1 MENATQSKE
10 KASWKQMLALAT
22 FIAGILGDIFN
33 AGQIQYHLQNK
44 TKLKARIR
52 EVFDMT
58 ETFSELREE
67 WQKFY
72 QSAFG
77 IEIDFTGVT
86 VPERPEGNY
95 RLLFIAKGLTPN
107 KVYDA
112 WTFPKWRYDNDLDKA
127 VPINKRTATES
138 YAIWV
143 LAGDEP
149 DSEFLGKT
157 TNQADP
163 NMEIGM
169 TLLER
174 MIFESK
180 YFAETGKHLDVKGVT
195 FCSGSR
201 DSGGDVPYVCLDTDD
216 RGVYVIWC
224 RMDSSLSERG
234 VRRAVS

>member
-1 MENATQSKE
+1 MENATQSKK

-77 IEIDFTGVT
+77 IEIDFTGVA
-86 VPERPEGNY
+86 VPEKPEGNY
-95 RLLFIAKGLTPN
+95 RLLIIAKGLTPN

-127 VPINKRTATES
+127 VPTNKRTATES

-149 DSEFLGKT
+149 DAEFLGKS
-157 TNQADP
+157 TNDADP

-201 DSGGDVPYVCLDTDD
+201 RSGGGVPGVCLDTGGGVGVRWYDMD
-216 RGVYVIWC
+216 RSG
-224 RMDSSLSERG
+224 SERG

>member
-1 MENATQSKE
+1 MATQSKE

-22 FIAGILGDIFN
+22 FIAGILGDMLN

-44 TKLKARIR
+44 SKLKAKIR
-52 EVFDMT
+52 EIFDMT
-58 ETFSELREE
+58 ETFGELREE

-77 IEIDFTGVT
+77 IEIDFTGVA
-86 VPERPEGNY
+86 VPEQPEGNY
-95 RLLFIAKGLTPN
+95 RLLFIAKGMTPN

-112 WTFPKWRYDNDLDKA
+112 WTFPKWRYDDNLDKA
-127 VPINKRTATES
+127 VPTNKRTATES

-143 LAGDEP
+143 QAGDEP
-149 DSEFLGKT
+149 DTEFLGKST
-157 TNQADP
+157 KQADP
-163 NMEIGM
+163 NMEVGI

-174 MIFESK
+174 MVFESK

-201 DSGGDVPYVCLDTDD
+201 NSDGRVP
-216 RGVYVIWC
+216 GVYLGTDGEVYVGWYYLDHS
-224 RMDSSLSERG
+224 DSKCG

>member
-10 KASWKQMLALAT
+10 KANWKQMLALAT
-22 FIAGILGDIFN
+22 FIAGVLGEILTGKK
-33 AGQIQYHLQNK
+33 IQYHLQNK
-44 TKLKARIR
+44 GKLRTKIHELFY
-52 EVFDMT
+52 VT
-58 ETFSELREE
+58 ETYTELREE
-67 WQKFY
+67 WQEFY
-72 QSAFG
+72 QFAFG
-77 IEIDFTGVT
+77 IEIDFTGVN

-112 WTFPKWRYDNDLDKA
+112 WTFPKWSYNNDLDKA
-127 VPINKRTATES
+127 VPTNKRTATES

-157 TNQADP
+157 TNDADP

-174 MIFESK
+174 MVYELK
-180 YFAETGKHLDVKGVT
+180 YFAETGKHLDMKGAT

-201 DSGGDVPYVCLDTDD
+201 SLDGDVPRMYLD
-216 RGVYVIWC
+216 RGGEVCVDWSLLVSS
-224 RMDSSLSERG
+224 DSEYG